1 MYVYSDSVYLTRSV
15 GSQWQKDSDTEVH
28 LENKSMFDIFANYS
42 KIYLILSHTIIE
54 GLKYVDMD
62 VFKEQYSSSNLT
74 LSELLVLNGSNTLEY
89 VVSIPDTAIKYAR
102 YGDAFRAKYKID
114 TTIIGVSLPDNYPE
128 EDKKDLVLQRPL
140 YNTDMATIHSHCLVS
155 VNGYFHM
162 TDTDGTKAYVYE
174 GGNTLHKSKLNSL
187 GILSFLDIGELTK
200 IQLDPDRILA
210 ESEEGVLKDKI
221 IFSVEED
228 LTNKSY
234 ILVLGGYLIFPS
246 FNTFWQSGENTFS
259 LDLNKLPYV
268 ERIFE
273 SDLYLDLSH
282 LELEDHM
289 IGEHVYSIPEL
300 WSDETI
306 KKYMTMSQSFLVLVD
321 IPNLY
326 TEKVF
331 LKNSNTPGFFTA
343 YQDPVLPLFINYGKV
358 AEYWKTFEDGYWAVT
373 VNDSYL
379 RNYIITQQNIQN
391 LIGINDH
398 LDPTKPFTYSRG
410 YLLNIYGY
418 NT

>member
-15 GSQWQKDSDTEVH
+15 GSQWQKDSVTEVH
-28 LENKSMFDIFANYS
+28 LETKSIFDIFANYS
-42 KIYLILSHTIIE
+42 KIYLILTNNMVAGIT
-54 GLKYVDMD
+54 YVDMD
-62 VFKEQYSSSNLT
+62 IFKEQYSSSSLT
-74 LSELLVLNGSNTLEY
+74 LSELLVLNGDNTLEY
-89 VVSIPDTAIKYAR
+89 VDSIPDTTIKYAK

-140 YNTDMATIHSHCLVS
+140 YNTDMTTIHSHCLVS

-174 GGNTLHKSKLNSL
+174 GGNTLHKSKLNAL
-187 GILSFLDIGELTK
+187 GILSFLDIGQLTK
-200 IQLDPDRILA
+200 IQLDPTRILA
-210 ESEEGVLKDKI
+210 EADDGFLKDKI
-221 IFSVEED
+221 IFSVEQD

-234 ILVLGGYLIFPS
+234 MLVLGGYLIFPS

-282 LELEDHM
+282 LELSDQ
-289 IGEHVYSIPEL
+289 ILGDHVYSAPEL

-306 KKYMTMSQSFLVLVD
+306 KKYMTMSQSYLVLVD

-326 TEKVF
+326 TEKIF

-343 YQDPVLPLFINYGKV
+343 YQDPTLPLFINYGKI
-358 AEYWKTFEDGYWAVT
+358 AEYWKTFEDGYWAVN

-391 LIGINDH
+391 SIGINDH